1 MFSQQT
7 TQQEQQQ
14 VCIAYICDYKCLSVP
29 WRTLIAV
36 VSYCMHCMHLN
47 QESGSGTILN
57 PNSEAGLGKYCIGVG
72 TSPAGPVL
80 AGPLFRRF
88 NETHYKNC
96 TRALRVPITGGPLH
110 KSFLRPCIVIVF
122 N

>member
-1 MFSQQT
+1 MT
-7 TQQEQQQ
+7 
-14 VCIAYICDYKCLSVP
+14 INK
-29 WRTLIAV
+29 
-36 VSYCMHCMHLN
+36 
-47 QESGSGTILN
+47 ESGSWTILN